1 MNEAFFHVAHGEG
14 NTDMTGFL
22 TVDENRVQL
31 LVQLAGRLQHF
42 VRSAAAA
49 AASHH
54 LSTLVALSERLK

>member
-1 MNEAFFHVAHGEG
+1 MNEAFFRVAHGEG
-14 NTDMTGFL
+14 NADMTGFL

-49 AASHH
+49 SHH

>member
-1 MNEAFFHVAHGEG
+1 MNEAVFHVAHGAE
-14 NTDMTGFL
+14 NTDMTSFL

-49 AASHH
+49 ASHH

>member
-1 MNEAFFHVAHGEG
+1 MNEAFFRVAHGEG

-42 VRSAAAA
+42 VRSAAA
-49 AASHH
+49 SHH

>member
-1 MNEAFFHVAHGEG
+1 MNEAFFRVAHGEG
-14 NTDMTGFL
+14 NADMTGFL

-49 AASHH
+49 ASHH

>member
-1 MNEAFFHVAHGEG
+1 
-14 NTDMTGFL
+14 MTGFL

-49 AASHH
+49 ASHH